1 MEFSELACYISRS
14 DDYERA
20 RKTSQPGYRM
30 IQLMTTE
37 IELSSRFVDLAAPE
51 PSPNFTEFGKLNALA
66 NWLISTRVTSQ
77 VSLSQAREL
86 IVFSKADQVPESIRD
101 LPGIKISK
109 HASIANEEASVAHSI
124 ELGIQIADRA
134 IDSGVS
140 LLFVASDEETRAHD
154 VEILIGALTRADAA
168 SVAVRTNVGDQE
180 WMNTVIHIRDQIFAL
195 RDLVADPSALL
206 ARTNSFDVAAM
217 LGLILQS
224 SNRATPL
231 VLIGERAY
239 CAALLAQRISHR
251 SRDWLIPALD
261 LTSPAGALAQQRLDR
276 PPILELAMPF
286 AVDYLS
292 QATLAAPVID
302 AMLELLKSNPST
314 I

>member
-1 MEFSELACYISRS
+1 
-14 DDYERA
+14 
-20 RKTSQPGYRM
+20 M
-30 IQLMTTE
+30 IQTMTSDFD
-37 IELSSRFVDLAAPE
+37 LSSRFVDLAAPD
-51 PSPNFTEFGKLNALA
+51 PSPNLTEFGKLNALA
-66 NWLISTRVTSQ
+66 NWLITTGLRSRVSP
-77 VSLSQAREL
+77 SQAREL
-86 IVFSKADQVPESIRD
+86 IVFSKSNADLESSRA

-109 HASIANEEASVAHSI
+109 HALPNQEVSVNNSI

-134 IDSGVS
+134 IDSGVT
-140 LLFVASDEETRAHD
+140 LLFVASDQETRAHD

-168 SVAVRTNVGDQE
+168 SMAVRTNVGDQE
-180 WMNTVIHIRDQIFAL
+180 WMDNVIHIRDEMFAL
-195 RDLVADPSALL
+195 RDLIADPPALL

-224 SNRATPL
+224 SNRATPV

-239 CAALLAQRISHR
+239 CAALLAQRVSHR

-292 QATLAAPVID
+292 QASLAAPIID
-302 AMLELLKSNPST
+302 AMLELLSSNAST

>member
-1 MEFSELACYISRS
+1 
-14 DDYERA
+14 
-20 RKTSQPGYRM
+20 M
-30 IQLMTTE
+30 IQTMTSNFD
-37 IELSSRFVDLAAPE
+37 LSSRFVDLPAPD
-51 PSPNFTEFGKLNALA
+51 PSPNLTEFGKLNALA
-66 NWLISTRVTSQ
+66 NWLITTGLRSRVSP
-77 VSLSQAREL
+77 SRAREL
-86 IVFSKADQVPESIRD
+86 IVFSKSDADRESSRA

-109 HASIANEEASVAHSI
+109 HPFANQEASVAHSI

-140 LLFVASDEETRAHD
+140 LLFVTSDDDGLAHD

-180 WMNTVIHIRDQIFAL
+180 WMDNVIHIRDEMFAL
-195 RDLVADPSALL
+195 RDLIADPSALL
-206 ARTNSFDVAAM
+206 ARTNSLDVAAM
-217 LGLILQS
+217 LGLILES
-224 SNRATPL
+224 SHRATPL

-239 CAALLAQRISHR
+239 CSALIAQRVAYR

-286 AVDYLS
+286 AIDYLS
-292 QATLAAPVID
+292 QACLTAPIID
-302 AMLELLKSNPST
+302 AMLELLSSNAST

>member
-1 MEFSELACYISRS
+1 M
-14 DDYERA
+14 
-20 RKTSQPGYRM
+20 TSNFD
-30 IQLMTTE
+30 
-37 IELSSRFVDLAAPE
+37 LSSRFVDLPAPD
-51 PSPNFTEFGKLNALA
+51 PSPNLTEFGKLNALA
-66 NWLISTRVTSQ
+66 NWLITTGLRSRVSP
-77 VSLSQAREL
+77 SRAREL
-86 IVFSKADQVPESIRD
+86 IVFSKSDADRESSRA

-109 HASIANEEASVAHSI
+109 HPFANQEASVAHSI

-140 LLFVASDEETRAHD
+140 LLFVTSDDDGLAHD

-180 WMNTVIHIRDQIFAL
+180 WMDNVIHIRDEMFAL
-195 RDLVADPSALL
+195 RDLIADPSALL
-206 ARTNSFDVAAM
+206 ARTNSLDVAAM
-217 LGLILQS
+217 LGLILES
-224 SNRATPL
+224 SHRATPL

-239 CAALLAQRISHR
+239 CSALIAQRVAYR

-286 AVDYLS
+286 AIDYLS
-292 QATLAAPVID
+292 QACLTAPIID
-302 AMLELLKSNPST
+302 AMLELLSSNAST

>member
-1 MEFSELACYISRS
+1 
-14 DDYERA
+14 
-20 RKTSQPGYRM
+20 
-30 IQLMTTE
+30 MTTDFD
-37 IELSSRFVDLAAPE
+37 LSSRFVDLAAPD
-51 PSPNFTEFGKLNALA
+51 PSPNLTEFGKLNALA
-66 NWLISTRVTSQ
+66 NWLITTGLRSRVSP
-77 VSLSQAREL
+77 SQAREL
-86 IVFSKADQVPESIRD
+86 IIFSKSDADHDSSRG
-101 LPGIKISK
+101 LHGINISK
-109 HASIANEEASVAHSI
+109 HAFANQEVSVDRSI
-124 ELGIQIADRA
+124 EIGIQIADRA

-140 LLFVASDEETRAHD
+140 LLFLTSDEEARTND

-180 WMNTVIHIRDQIFAL
+180 WMNTVIHIRDEMFAL
-195 RDLVADPSALL
+195 RDLIADPPALL
-206 ARTNSFDVAAM
+206 ARTNSFDIAAM

-224 SNRATPL
+224 ANRATPV

-239 CAALLAQRISHR
+239 CAALLAQRVSHR

-261 LTSPAGALAQQRLDR
+261 LTSPSGVLAQQRLDR

-292 QATLAAPVID
+292 QATLAAPIID
-302 AMLELLKSNPST
+302 AMLELLSSNSST

>member
-1 MEFSELACYISRS
+1 
-14 DDYERA
+14 
-20 RKTSQPGYRM
+20 
-30 IQLMTTE
+30 MTTE
-37 IELSSRFVDLAAPE
+37 FDLSSRFVDLAVPE
-51 PSPNFTEFGKLNALA
+51 PSPNLTEYGKLNAVA
-66 NWLISTRVTSQ
+66 NWLISTRLTSQ
-77 VSLSQAREL
+77 VSPSQAREL
-86 IVFSKADQVPESIRD
+86 IVFRKSDRDPESLRE
-101 LPGIKISK
+101 LRGIKISK
-109 HASIANEEASVAHSI
+109 HAFMANQEVSVDHSI

-140 LLFVASDEETRAHD
+140 LLFVTSDEEGRAHD
-154 VEILIGALTRADAA
+154 VEILIGALTRTDAA

-180 WMNTVIHIRDQIFAL
+180 WMNTVTYIRDEIFAS
-195 RDLVADPSALL
+195 RDVIADPSALL
-206 ARTNSFDVAAM
+206 ARTNSFDIAAM

-224 SNRATPL
+224 SNRTTPL

-239 CAALLAQRISHR
+239 CAALLAQRVSHR

-286 AVDYLS
+286 AVDYLA
-292 QATLAAPVID
+292 QATLTAPIID
-302 AMLELLKSNPST
+302 AMLELLSSNAST

>member
-1 MEFSELACYISRS
+1 
-14 DDYERA
+14 
-20 RKTSQPGYRM
+20 M
-30 IQLMTTE
+30 IQTMTSDFD
-37 IELSSRFVDLAAPE
+37 LSSRFVDLAAPD
-51 PSPNFTEFGKLNALA
+51 PSPNLTEFGKLNALA
-66 NWLISTRVTSQ
+66 NWLITTGLRSRVSPSRT
-77 VSLSQAREL
+77 REL
-86 IVFSKADQVPESIRD
+86 IVFSKSDADHESSRA

-109 HASIANEEASVAHSI
+109 HPFANQEASVAHSI

-134 IDSGVS
+134 IDSGVT
-140 LLFVASDEETRAHD
+140 LFFVASDQETRAHD

-180 WMNTVIHIRDQIFAL
+180 WMDNVIHIRDEMFAL
-195 RDLVADPSALL
+195 RDLIADPSALL
-206 ARTNSFDVAAM
+206 ARTNSLDVAAM

-224 SNRATPL
+224 SNRATPV

-239 CAALLAQRISHR
+239 CSALLAQRVSHR

-261 LTSPAGALAQQRLDR
+261 LTSPAGALAQLRLDR

-292 QATLAAPVID
+292 QATLAAPIID
-302 AMLELLKSNPST
+302 AMLELLSSNAST

>member
-1 MEFSELACYISRS
+1 MEFSELPCYIWRFV
-14 DDYERA
+14 DCGRV
-20 RKTSQPGYRM
+20 RRISQPGYQM
-30 IQLMTTE
+30 IPTMTSDFD
-37 IELSSRFVDLAAPE
+37 LSSRFIDLAAPE
-51 PSPNFTEFGKLNALA
+51 PSPNLTEFGKLNALA
-66 NWLISTRVTSQ
+66 NWLITTGLSSRTSPH
-77 VSLSQAREL
+77 QAAEL
-86 IVFSKADQVPESIRD
+86 IVFSKSAADHEPSRT
-101 LPGIKISK
+101 LPGINISK
-109 HASIANEEASVAHSI
+109 HAFANQEVSLEHSI

-140 LLFVASDEETRAHD
+140 LLFVTSADDGTAHD

-180 WMNTVIHIRDQIFAL
+180 WMDNVIHIRDEMFAL
-195 RDLVADPSALL
+195 RDLIADPSALL
-206 ARTNSFDVAAM
+206 TRTNSLDVAAM

-239 CAALLAQRISHR
+239 CSALLAQRVSHR

-261 LTSPAGALAQQRLDR
+261 LTSPAGTLAQQRLDR

-292 QATLAAPVID
+292 QASLTAPIID
-302 AMLELLKSNPST
+302 AMLELLSARAST